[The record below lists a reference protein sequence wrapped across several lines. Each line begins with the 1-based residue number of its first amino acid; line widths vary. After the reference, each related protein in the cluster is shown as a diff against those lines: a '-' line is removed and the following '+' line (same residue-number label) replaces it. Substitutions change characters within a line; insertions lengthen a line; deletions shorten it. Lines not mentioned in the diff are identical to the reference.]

1 MITVHRHDVME
12 NKATIIFN
20 KIKPRSVGSI
30 GEIELFF
37 DLNSLTYY
45 ELDAVNPS
53 NLQKRY
59 ASPKGQTI
67 SSKLVP
73 ELNVIIPPKTLFK
86 DDLPF

>member
-1 MITVHRHDVME
+1 ME
-12 NKATIIFN
+12 NKATVIFN

-53 NLQKRY
+53 DMKKRY
-59 ASPKGQTI
+59 ASPKGQIIT
-67 SSKLVP
+67 SKLVP
-73 ELNVIIPPKTLFK
+73 ELNLIIPPTNPFIN
-86 DDLPF
+86 DLPF